1 MTTATAAY
9 AEIIGG
15 AAGGVAFGVTVCL
28 ALQYAVSRLCGRMG
42 WRGPW

>member
-1 MTTATAAY
+1 VTPVTAAY

-15 AAGGVAFGVTVCL
+15 AAGGVALGVTVCL
-28 ALQYAVSRLCGRMG
+28 ALRYAWLRLCGRMG